1 MPISVKEEYFKPKI
15 KLIRNTKTVETNEN
29 NKMVYP
35 FDNRN
40 SFLDIP
46 SIKFCFNV
54 P

>member
-15 KLIRNTKTVETNEN
+15 KLITKTKIVETNEN
-29 NKMVYP
+29 NNIVYT
-35 FDNRN
+35 FDSKN

>member
-15 KLIRNTKTVETNEN
+15 KLITKTKVVETNEN
-29 NKMVYP
+29 TNMVYT
-35 FDNRN
+35 FDNKN